1 MGEVN
6 HETEL
11 LVIGAGPGG
20 YSAAFRAADLG
31 MEVTLVD
38 LENRPGGEC
47 LFRGCIPSKTLLYLA
62 ELLHDTGRSGPMGI
76 TFGKPEIDLEK
87 IRAWKNQVIDKLT
100 GGLLTLTK
108 RRNIRFIQGKATFEG
123 SDRAR
128 IVGQEETVIRFR
140 HAILATGSR
149 STPFRNIPFEK

>member
-1 MGEVN
+1 MVMNESS

-11 LVIGAGPGG
+11 LVVGAGPGG
-20 YSAAFRAADLG
+20 YAAAFRAADLG

-62 ELLHDTGRSGPMGI
+62 ELLHDAGRSGPMGI
-76 TFGKPEIDLEK
+76 AFGKPQIDLDK

-108 RRNIRFIQGKATFEG
+108 RRNIRFIQGRAAFEG
-123 SDRAR
+123 SDRVR
-128 IVGQEETVIRFR
+128 IIGQEESSIRFR
-140 HAILATGSR
+140 HAILATWLPLDFLPGH
-149 STPFRNIPFEK
+149 PF